1 MSRRFRFRPFWAMR
15 EPGTW
20 LRPRSNSASNALPHL
35 RDTCHDLRQPVAAV
49 LTLAT
54 AALTE
59 PTLPVPVQS
68 YLEQIVTQ
76 TESLAEIIHHS
87 LSADEPRRPVR
98 LTDLR
103 QLASEAAA
111 AQRVTYRGQLEV
123 LPHAVPLLTHVDRT
137 DVRRIISN
145 LLSNATQAAGPA
157 GTVRIQA
164 DRDWGL
170 AQLVVED
177 TGPGFGQIPE
187 GTGLGWR
194 IIAEGLA
201 RCGGK
206 IQFGQSALGGVR
218 ARLSLPL
225 AANWTQ
231 GEPSQ

>member
-1 MSRRFRFRPFWAMR
+1 M
-15 EPGTW
+15 
-20 LRPRSNSASNALPHL
+20 
-35 RDTCHDLRQPVAAV
+35 
-49 LTLAT
+49 LAT

-59 PTLPVPVQS
+59 PTLPTPARS

-76 TESLAEIIHHS
+76 AESLAEIISHS
-87 LSADEPRRPVR
+87 LSADEPGRPAVR

-103 QLASEAAA
+103 QVTSEAAA

-123 LPHAVPLLTHVDRT
+123 LPHAVPLLTHVNRT
-137 DVRRIISN
+137 DVRRIICN

-164 DRDWGL
+164 CRDGGL
-170 AQLVVED
+170 AQFVVED

-194 IIAEGLA
+194 IIVESLA
-201 RCGGK
+201 RCSGK

-218 ARLSLPL
+218 ACLSLPL
-225 AANWTQ
+225 AANWAQ